1 MVSVC
6 LCKVFAKGASSVMMK
21 TREKKPT
28 LSRPSPPF
36 LPIAQPQQREPVKI
50 SGDGGN
56 LISDIGRQFSILF
69 HGGGGGDKKKWR

>member
-1 MVSVC
+1 
-6 LCKVFAKGASSVMMK
+6 MMK

-28 LSRPSPPF
+28 LSRPSPPI
-36 LPIAQPQQREPVKI
+36 LPIAQPQQRVPVKI

-69 HGGGGGDKKKWR
+69 HGGDGDKKKMEVTGRGLLCSGGRPGGC